1 MRIDQD
7 DPMTQRADALR
18 PGWRGRLRIRAPEES
33 ESGETGE
40 LIGTIIGSAPIGNDP
55 DDQGPDDTVFTVSA
69 NYRDG
74 RFIETGD
81 EPRFSVHLSQILDAQ
96 PM

>member
-40 LIGTIIGSAPIGNDP
+40 LIGTIIGYLAGNA
-55 DDQGPDDTVFTVSA
+55 QQVVSFCFGSSRGSKA
-69 NYRDG
+69 KTDAM
-74 RFIETGD
+74 TKA
-81 EPRFSVHLSQILDAQ
+81 FSDVGGNRA
-96 PM
+96 